1 MVKTILIIL
10 AIVFFIIMSSIM
22 LILERDKPR
31 NMIIWLIIFLFTSI
45 IGGLIYLMFRLIIY
59 KKKQTLQTKQWEDDI
74 FANLIDNQIFK
85 NDVDLNDDLFTF
97 NKMAYNASTT
107 TNNSYD
113 LMESY
118 NKFKESLIKDIQSAN
133 NYIIFEVT
141 KVNAKDFENI
151 KAALI
156 KKASEGV
163 IIKFVYDRLN
173 NFKLIKEMKNAGIR
187 VVRFSKFYAV
197 GKIYSNIRNCICI
210 DGEIAYISNLD
221 VRQGEINGKNDVLH
235 THLKFKGDVVQSI
248 DVAMHQ
254 DVIFA
259 TNKFLEYTAP
269 KQENFANASV
279 IQYATNHLNN
289 NMELLLIKA
298 ISKAVKSINLQL
310 EEFIPTESIMALL
323 KFAINSNINVNLM
336 VPLKTNKHSKYFA
349 SRAYAKELALI
360 GANVYLYDGFIRFNA
375 ITIDDKYVLCGSYT
389 LDREHITNS
398 LQNVV
403 IIQDGKAVNYFNKL
417 FDFGI
422 ENSYKIANAKYMLMR
437 EKFFKNFV

>member
-1 MVKTILIIL
+1 
-10 AIVFFIIMSSIM
+10 M